1 MLTSRRLG
9 EGDGRREVVDQRL
22 LDVDPAIA
30 NERSSERLRRSA
42 SILTRVAVPQ
52 GKGRTTLR
60 AVGQHRREPGQ
71 TSRGRGP
78 HQRGSTPG
86 AGPSCPGSLGERRPQ
101 SGDPQAP
108 GRWRCRASSGA
119 SRRATSAQRRV
130 RGSARSDGRP
140 LGLGGRVA
148 PPGLTRETEPS
159 DTTESCLSF
168 VICWAF
174 SGGYLSGEAVRSADR
189 ARARGQCAARVGQ
202 GLAAEARRTDAQR

>member
-1 MLTSRRLG
+1 LDNIGESPVRQVAAEDLINEEAPPALVHLAPDRLEKDG
-9 EGDGRREVVDQRL
+9 LNQEILKRPDAGDV
-22 LDVDPAIA
+22 
-30 NERSSERLRRSA
+30 
-42 SILTRVAVPQ
+42 
-52 GKGRTTLR
+52 
-60 AVGQHRREPGQ
+60 
-71 TSRGRGP
+71 
-78 HQRGSTPG
+78 
-86 AGPSCPGSLGERRPQ
+86 ERRQ
-101 SGDPQAP
+101 EHL
-108 GRWRCRASSGA
+108 
-119 SRRATSAQRRV
+119 V
-130 RGSARSDGRP
+130 DGRP